1 MSGITLAGAIVGLS
15 ALLGASQSAEGPP
28 SVCLSRD
35 LIGMKVVSPLGDDLG
50 TIEDVVVHPGGET
63 SYVVL
68 SFGGWMG
75 MGNKL
80 FAMPWSVLERVER
93 DASAEDG
100 ERSLVLPLDKERL
113 KSAPGFDK
121 SKWPVMANADWTR
134 EIDAFYLGAA
144 DPSTRK
150 TVEAASRT
158 SVITWK
164 LSDLEGTQVENSGGE
179 KLGDIKGLAID
190 ADGRVN
196 YAVLSVGGFLGM
208 GDRRIAVPWG
218 ALTFS
223 LAGDKGDEK
232 RITLSVTKEQLA
244 KAPEF
249 KNGKADRAAMCDEAW
264 ITRVHEYFSCP
275 PYWKAGATPKEVG
288 SAR

>member
-1 MSGITLAGAIVGLS
+1 MSGITLAATIVGLS
-15 ALLGASQSAEGPP
+15 ALLGAGQAPKGPP

-35 LIGMKVVSPLGDDLG
+35 LVGMKVVSPLGDDLG
-50 TIEDVVVHPGGET
+50 KIEDVVVHPGGET

-75 MGNKL
+75 MGDKL

-93 DASAEDG
+93 GATAKDG

-121 SKWPVMANADWTR
+121 SKWPAMANADWTR
-134 EIDAFYLGAA
+134 DIDAFYLGAA
-144 DPSTRK
+144 DPNATK
-150 TVEAASRT
+150 PVEAAART

-164 LSDLEGTQVENSGGE
+164 LSDLEGAPVENSGGE
-179 KLGDIKGLAID
+179 KVGDIKGLAID
-190 ADGRVN
+190 AHGRVN
-196 YAVLSVGGFLGM
+196 YAVLSVGGFLGI
-208 GDRRIAVPWG
+208 GDRLIAVPWD
-218 ALTFS
+218 AMKFS
-223 LAGDKGDEK
+223 LTGDKGDTK
-232 RITLSVTKEQLA
+232 VITLSATKEQLA

-249 KNGKADRAAMCDEAW
+249 KNGKDDRAAMCDEAW

-275 PYWKAGATPKEVG
+275 PYWKAGASSKGVG
-288 SAR
+288 SAQ